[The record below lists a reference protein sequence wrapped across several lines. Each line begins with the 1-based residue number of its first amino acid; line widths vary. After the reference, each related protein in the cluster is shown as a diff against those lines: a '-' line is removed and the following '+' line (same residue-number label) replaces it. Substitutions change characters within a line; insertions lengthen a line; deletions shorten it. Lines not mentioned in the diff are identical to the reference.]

1 MSSPCKPCS
10 AIGSLSWQSKVT
22 LSRTLRTTTTPGSFQ
37 KIGDPNQ
44 LRFLSSRAWS
54 CASPRMCASRM
65 DMSTACAAK
74 WNNSMRMAT
83 AVCSVWSLR
92 TASGCPSRCGL
103 TCTRPMFATSPCAWV
118 TAVQSTK
125 HKEANTNML
134 LCGSVSGSCQQLH
147 TLPCRVLLGWKISC
161 WVASLPRS
169 ISCPPTTHI
178 QVWVLHDINY
188 SNKRKPSYPDRR
200 EKRATTAG

>member
-1 MSSPCKPCS
+1 MTHMRWLYGQSGHESMGYTRGVVQCVGGLRPWPIDMCSNNDAGRSQSETPTPCECEQ
-10 AIGSLSWQSKVT
+10 G
-22 LSRTLRTTTTPGSFQ
+22 
-37 KIGDPNQ
+37 
-44 LRFLSSRAWS
+44 
-54 CASPRMCASRM
+54 
-65 DMSTACAAK
+65 
-74 WNNSMRMAT
+74 
-83 AVCSVWSLR
+83 
-92 TASGCPSRCGL
+92 
-103 TCTRPMFATSPCAWV
+103 PMFATSPCAWV

-134 LCGSVSGSCQQLH
+134 LCGSMLGSCQQLH

-178 QVWVLHDINY
+178 QVCVLHDINY
-188 SNKRKPSYPDRR
+188 SNRRKPSYPGRR